1 MTDLNDYNVIGRLTH
16 DLDER
21 SFSYTPSGT
30 ARMNVS
36 IAVNKSVKKNNEWTD
51 EVYYFEVLIWGK
63 TAENL
68 KPYMSKG
75 KQIAVNGYWKQDR
88 WKDKETG
95 NNRSKVYIV
104 ADSVQLLGG
113 KDNNTGNG
121 GSYNG
126 YQNNG
131 NYGGNTPQFTPAANN
146 AGNADMGTSDE
157 FPEDIP
163 F

>member
-88 WKDKETG
+88 WKDNTG

-113 KDNNTGNG
+113 KSDG
-121 GSYNG
+121 GSVSNSG
-126 YQNNG
+126 PKA
-131 NYGGNTPQFTPAANN
+131 GGFTPKNEPQQQDF
-146 AGNADMGTSDE
+146 GNDDEE
-157 FPEDIP
+157 FPEEIL

>member
-1 MTDLNDYNVIGRLTH
+1 MTDLNDFNVIGRLTH

-88 WKDKETG
+88 WKDNKG
-95 NNRSKVYIV
+95 NSKSKVYII
-104 ADSVQLLGG
+104 AEKVQLLGG
-113 KDNNTGNG
+113 
-121 GSYNG
+121 
-126 YQNNG
+126 NG
-131 NYGGNTPQFTPAANN
+131 NKEDSSGNKGGYAPETNSVNESSN
-146 AGNADMGTSDE
+146 AEVSEEE

>member
-21 SFSYTPSGT
+21 SFAYTPSGT

-36 IAVNKSVKKNNEWTD
+36 IAVNKSVKKNEEWTD

-68 KPYMSKG
+68 KPYMTKG

-88 WKDKETG
+88 WKDRETG

-113 KDNNTGNG
+113 KSDSSTSNG
-121 GSYNG
+121 GDYNNSA
-126 YQNNG
+126 QP
-131 NYGGNTPQFTPAANN
+131 GGFVPKSEPPRQTFSSS
-146 AGNADMGTSDE
+146 GEDFS
-157 FPEDIP
+157 EDIP

>member
-88 WKDKETG
+88 WEKDGQKHS
-95 NNRSKVYIV
+95 RVYIV
-104 ADSVQLLGG
+104 AEDVQLLGG
-113 KDNNTGNG
+113 KSDGNNNG
-121 GSYNG
+121 GSYGG
-126 YQNNG
+126 YQNNNSTSG
-131 NYGGNTPQFTPAANN
+131 NAPRFTPVNN
-146 AGNADMGTSDE
+146 AGNEDMGTSEED